1 MKILSLSEVK
11 MKLSQLVDEVEK
23 KDEEIT
29 ITRNGKPAAVLL
41 SPDEFEG
48 FKETALITSDKDFI
62 KEIRNGMKKV
72 GKGKLY
78 SLAELFED

>member
-1 MKILSLSEVK
+1 MKTLSLSEVK
-11 MKLSQLVDEVEK
+11 MKLSKLVDEVEK

-48 FKETALITSDKDFI
+48 FKETALISADKDFM
-62 KEIRNGMKKV
+62 KEIKKGLKNI
-72 GKGKLY
+72 GKGRLY
-78 SLAELFED
+78 SLAELFKD